1 MAESTT
7 AEPQALIFD
16 IGRVILRVNVGRAL
30 GALGGGSGLN
40 AEQVW
45 SAIQTDPRWRDW
57 QEGRVAPH
65 DWHEHLARRFRLSL
79 GFGEFCAVWNSSLE
93 RQTIL
98 DEELFAGL
106 AARYRLGLLSN
117 TDPIHVAHLEANFS
131 FVRHFPTRVFSCIA
145 GVSKPDASIYR
156 LAIRGTGVPPDK
168 ILYIDDVH
176 EYVTAAEHAGMQP
189 LLFRS
194 PEQLLSELRQR
205 GIYPHRPS
213 FV

>member
-7 AEPQALIFD
+7 PDTQALIFD

-30 GALGGGSGLN
+30 GALSGGSGLN

-57 QEGRVAPH
+57 QEGRVTPH
-65 DWHEHLARRFRLSL
+65 DWHEHLARRFRLAL

-93 RQTIL
+93 RQMIL

-131 FVRHFPTRVFSCIA
+131 FVRHFPVRVFSCIA
-145 GVSKPDASIYR
+145 GVSKPDAGIYR
-156 LAIRGTGVPPDK
+156 RAIHGTGVPPDK
-168 ILYIDDVH
+168 ILYIDDVQ
-176 EYVTAAEHAGMQP
+176 EYVTAAEQAGMQG
-189 LLFRS
+189 LLFRN
-194 PEQLLSELRQR
+194 PKQLLSEFHQR
-205 GIYPHRPS
+205 GILQP
-213 FV
+213 

>member
-1 MAESTT
+1 VAESTT

-45 SAIQTDPRWRDW
+45 WAIQTDPRWRDW

-65 DWHEHLARRFRLSL
+65 DWHEHLTRRFRLSL

-93 RQTIL
+93 RQIL

-117 TDPIHVAHLEANFS
+117 TDPIHLAHLEANFR
-131 FVRHFPTRVFSCIA
+131 FVRHFPTRVFSCVA
-145 GVSKPDASIYR
+145 GVSKPEAGIYHR
-156 LAIRGTGVPPDK
+156 AILGTGVPPDK
-168 ILYIDDVH
+168 ILYIDDVQ
-176 EYVTAAEHAGMQP
+176 EYVTAGEQAGMRG
-189 LLFRS
+189 LLFRN
-194 PEQLLSELRQR
+194 PEQLLSELHQR
-205 GIYPHRPS
+205 GILQP
-213 FV
+213 

>member
-7 AEPQALIFD
+7 PDTQALIFD

-30 GALGGGSGLN
+30 GALSGGSGLN

-57 QEGRVAPH
+57 QEGRVTPH

-145 GVSKPDASIYR
+145 GVSKPDAGIYR
-156 LAIRGTGVPPDK
+156 RAIHGTGVPPDK
-168 ILYIDDVH
+168 ILYIDDVQ
-176 EYVTAAEHAGMQP
+176 EYVTAAEQAGMQG
-189 LLFRS
+189 LLFRN
-194 PEQLLSELRQR
+194 PKQLLSEFHQR
-205 GIYPHRPS
+205 GILKP
-213 FV
+213 

>member
-1 MAESTT
+1 MAESTPP
-7 AEPQALIFD
+7 EPQALIFD
-16 IGRVILRVNVGRAL
+16 VGRVILRVNVGRAL

-65 DWHEHLARRFRLSL
+65 DWHEHLGRRFRLSL

-145 GVSKPDASIYR
+145 GVSKPDAGIYR
-156 LAIRGTGVPPDK
+156 RAIRGTGVPPDK
-168 ILYIDDVH
+168 ILYIDDVQ
-176 EYVTAAEHAGMQP
+176 EYVTAAEQAGMQG
-189 LLFRS
+189 LLFRN
-194 PEQLLSELRQR
+194 PEQLLSEFHQR
-205 GIYPHRPS
+205 GILQP
-213 FV
+213 

>member
-1 MAESTT
+1 VAESTT
-7 AEPQALIFD
+7 PDTQALIFD

-30 GALGGGSGLN
+30 GALSGGSGLN

-57 QEGRVAPH
+57 QEGRVTPH

-98 DEELFAGL
+98 DEELFSGL

-145 GVSKPDASIYR
+145 GVSKPDAGIYR
-156 LAIRGTGVPPDK
+156 RAIHGTGVPPDK
-168 ILYIDDVH
+168 ILYIDDVQ
-176 EYVTAAEHAGMQP
+176 EYVTAAEQAGMQG
-189 LLFRS
+189 LLFRN
-194 PEQLLSELRQR
+194 PKQLLSEFHQR
-205 GIYPHRPS
+205 GILQP
-213 FV
+213 